1 MSRDIGIFSL
11 SGNYEPN
18 IKAPLDARTR
28 VTLKSDL
35 TDANAWGTIATY
47 LYDGLL
53 VSVSGDS
60 EENNGVYRLKNSKA
74 YGDATSWEKI
84 GASELPD
91 NLVTYTDIGN
101 NRKSVVLANYDSISG
116 YGTGDLADQA
126 FNLVMLSKW
135 NKADFGSTGVELNL
149 NAPDAKVTVNDTYS
163 VVLDK
168 DIMDVVRYSDIG
180 EGRHSIMLANH
191 DTISGY
197 GANFEGTDLSQQAF
211 NLIMVSKWNKA
222 DVGSPGI
229 QMNLNSPNADVTVN
243 DQYHIMLDKDMANYV
258 AKSDYDELVAQVAE
272 LKATVNSLTN
282 ALEAQHAQ
290 LLAVGEN

>member
-1 MSRDIGIFSL
+1 MSRDIGVFAL

-53 VSVSGDS
+53 VSVSGDT

-74 YGDATSWEKI
+74 YSDATSWEKI

-91 NLVTYTDIGN
+91 NLVTYADFGD
-101 NRKSVVLANYDSISG
+101 NRKSVMLANYDSISG

-135 NKADFGSTGVELNL
+135 NKADFGS
-149 NAPDAKVTVNDTYS
+149 S
-163 VVLDK
+163 
-168 DIMDVVRYSDIG
+168 
-180 EGRHSIMLANH
+180 
-191 DTISGY
+191 
-197 GANFEGTDLSQQAF
+197 
-211 NLIMVSKWNKA
+211 
-222 DVGSPGI
+222 GI

-258 AKSDYDELVAQVAE
+258 AKSDYDELAAQVAE
-272 LKATVNSLTN
+272 LKATVDSLTS

>member
-35 TDANAWGTIATY
+35 TDANAWGTIAAY

-53 VSVSGDS
+53 VSVSGDT

-74 YGDATSWEKI
+74 YSDITSWEKI

-91 NLVTYTDIGN
+91 NLVTYTDIGD
-101 NRKSVVLANYDSISG
+101 NRKSV
-116 YGTGDLADQA
+116 
-126 FNLVMLSKW
+126 
-135 NKADFGSTGVELNL
+135 
-149 NAPDAKVTVNDTYS
+149 
-163 VVLDK
+163 
-168 DIMDVVRYSDIG
+168 
-180 EGRHSIMLANH
+180 MLANH

-197 GANFEGTDLSQQAF
+197 GANFDGTDLSKQAF

-222 DVGSPGI
+222 DIGSSGI

-258 AKSDYDELVAQVAE
+258 AKSDYDELAAQVAE
-272 LKATVNSLTN
+272 LKATVDSLTS